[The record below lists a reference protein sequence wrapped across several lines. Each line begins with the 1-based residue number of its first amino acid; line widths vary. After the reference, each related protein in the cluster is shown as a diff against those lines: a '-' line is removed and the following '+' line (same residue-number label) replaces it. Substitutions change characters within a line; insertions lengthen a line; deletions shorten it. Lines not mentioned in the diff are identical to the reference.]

1 MKNMNG
7 MSYTTGD
14 FYTNGTSGLGSYRK
28 PVRNYQTKPAIKR
41 NTLNGVG
48 AMVVQN
54 DFGGMGDMGF
64 SIFGYDVG
72 AAATNLYQQTLTN
85 LQRQATTAV
94 TQQVQNFVV
103 KLTGANGQVQ
113 NVTLTPEQAAAYQQS
128 GTLPPSVLPA
138 GFVLPQPTFMEQY
151 GKYIMIAGGVLAG
164 LIAISL
170 IVKMKK
176 K

>member
-1 MKNMNG
+1 MNG

-14 FYTNGTSGLGSYRK
+14 FYTNGTSGLGSYRRPMK
-28 PVRNYQTKPAIKR
+28 NYQQKPAIKKY
-41 NTLNGVG
+41 TLNGVG

-113 NVTLTPEQAAAYQQS
+113 NVTLTPEQAAAYQRT

-164 LIAISL
+164 IIAISL

>member
-28 PVRNYQTKPAIKR
+28 PSRNYQTKPAIKR

-64 SIFGYDVG
+64 SVFGYDVG
-72 AAATNLYQQTLTN
+72 AAATNLYQQTLKN
-85 LQRQATTAV
+85 LQKQATTAV

-103 KLTGANGQVQ
+103 KLTGTNGQVQ
-113 NVTLTPEQAAAYQQS
+113 NVTLSPEQAAQYQRDGS
-128 GTLPPSVLPA
+128 IPPSLLPA
-138 GFVLPQPTFMEQY
+138 GFVATQPSFMDQY